1 MPKIFIKRALKY
13 FFGKFYL
20 LFISTFKYAGGG
32 LTKIPSNSQATISDL
47 FLWRKDPNWSSF
59 FELLDIKYLINPNDD
74 INRESIAKFI
84 FFNNFGEQIFE
95 KNIAYSNEGRNTINI
110 SNILPENIN
119 GYGTFS
125 CFHIIS
131 NTYLSGTKSF
141 FAERGYCGYS
151 RNDNICKS
159 YVHGNLDAVAYN
171 NSEIEMLG
179 NYNKRTYFYNLQYE
193 FVAGVNYEI
202 ILTNPTNKKQKITL
216 NFINENSFDEIFT
229 LNPRGSLVKKLFF
242 KENIKVRL
250 IVKSNIYM
258 ARPIIFRYH
267 DNSLDVF
274 HG

>member
-1 MPKIFIKRALKY
+1 MPKKLLKKVLKY
-13 FFGKFYL
+13 FFAKFYL
-20 LFISTFKYAGGG
+20 RFISIFNFAGGG
-32 LTKIPSNSQATISDL
+32 LTRLPSNSQATISDL

-74 INRESIAKFI
+74 INRESSAKFI
-84 FFNNFGEQIFE
+84 FFDRFGEKFLE
-95 KNIAYSNEGRNTINI
+95 KDIYYSNDGRKTINI
-110 SNILPENIN
+110 SNILPESIS

-131 NTYLSGTKSF
+131 NTYLSETKSF

-193 FVAGVNYEI
+193 FVVGINYEI
-202 ILTNPTNKKQKITL
+202 IITNPTRNKQTITL
-216 NFINENSFDEIFT
+216 NFTNLKELDEIFT
-229 LNPRGSLVKKLFF
+229 LNPRGSLVKKILI
-242 KENIKVRL
+242 KENIKIRL

>member
-1 MPKIFIKRALKY
+1 MLKKLIKKALKVL
-13 FFGKFYL
+13 FGRYYLILISKFK
-20 LFISTFKYAGGG
+20 FAGGG
-32 LTKIPSNSQATISDL
+32 LTSIPSNSEATISDL
-47 FLWRKDPNWSSF
+47 FLWRKDSNWSSF
-59 FELLDIKYLINPNDD
+59 FELLDIVYLVNPIED
-74 INRESIAKFI
+74 IKRESIARFI
-84 FFNNFGEQIFE
+84 FFNNFGEEIFE
-95 KNIAYSNEGRNTINI
+95 KNISYSNEGRKTINI
-110 SNILPENIN
+110 SNILPDSIN

-125 CFHIIS
+125 CFHITS
-131 NTYLSGTKSF
+131 NTYLYETKSF

-171 NSEIEMLG
+171 NSKIEMLG

-193 FVAGVNYEI
+193 FLASINYEI
-202 ILTNPTNKKQKITL
+202 IITNPTRNKQSITL
-216 NFINENSFDEIFT
+216 NFTNLNELDEIFT

>member
-1 MPKIFIKRALKY
+1 MLKKLIKKAFKY
-13 FFGKFYL
+13 FFAKFYL
-20 LFISTFKYAGGG
+20 RFFSIFNFAGGG
-32 LTKIPSNSQATISDL
+32 LTKIPSYPQATIRDL
-47 FLWRKDPNWSSF
+47 FLWRKDSDWSSF
-59 FELLDIKYLINPNDD
+59 FELLDIKYLINPNVD
-74 INRESIAKFI
+74 INRESVSKFI

-95 KNIAYSNEGRNTINI
+95 KNIAYSKEGRKTINI
-110 SNILPENIN
+110 SNILPESIN

-131 NTYLSGTKSF
+131 NSYLSETNSF
-141 FAERGYCGYS
+141 YAERGYCGYS
-151 RNDNICKS
+151 RNDNQCKS

-171 NSEIEMLG
+171 NSKIEMLG

-193 FVAGVNYEI
+193 FLAGINYEI
-202 ILTNPTNKKQKITL
+202 IITNPTRNKQKITL
-216 NFINENSFDEIFT
+216 NFTNLNDLDEIFT
-229 LNPRGSLVKKLFF
+229 LNARGSLVKRIFF

-250 IVKSNIYM
+250 IVKSNLYM

>member
-1 MPKIFIKRALKY
+1 MPKKLIKKSLKY
-13 FFGKFYL
+13 LFGKFYL
-20 LFISTFKYAGGG
+20 RFISIFTFAGGG

-74 INRESIAKFI
+74 INRESISKFI
-84 FFNNFGEQIFE
+84 FFNSFGEKILE
-95 KNIAYSNEGRNTINI
+95 KDISYSNEGRNTINI
-110 SNILPENIN
+110 SSILPDSIN

-131 NTYLSGTKSF
+131 KSYLSKTNSF

-151 RNDNICKS
+151 RNDNQCKS

-171 NSEIEMLG
+171 NSKIEMLG

-193 FVAGVNYEI
+193 FSAGINYEI
-202 ILTNPTNKKQKITL
+202 IITNPTRSKQTITL
-216 NFINENSFDEIFT
+216 NFTNLKESDEIFT
-229 LNPRGSLVKKLFF
+229 LNPRGSIVKKIFL
-242 KENIKVRL
+242 KGNIKVRL

>member
-1 MPKIFIKRALKY
+1 MNNKILKNILKY
-13 FFGKFYL
+13 IYHNYYL
-20 LFISTFKYAGGG
+20 FLITRFKIAGGG
-32 LTKIPSNSQATISDL
+32 LTKIPSYSQATISDL
-47 FLWRKDPNWSSF
+47 FLWRKDSDWSSF

-74 INRESIAKFI
+74 INRESSAKFI
-84 FFNNFGEQIFE
+84 FFDRFGEKILE
-95 KNIAYSNEGRNTINI
+95 KDIYYSNDGRNTINI
-110 SNILPENIN
+110 SNILPESIN

-131 NTYLSGTKSF
+131 NTYLSETKSF

-151 RNDNICKS
+151 RNDNKCKS

-171 NSEIEMLG
+171 NSKIEMLG

-193 FVAGVNYEI
+193 FLTGINYEI
-202 ILTNPTNKKQKITL
+202 IITNPTRNKQIITL
-216 NFINENSFDEIFT
+216 NFTNLNEFDEIFT
-229 LNPRGSLVKKLFF
+229 LNPRGSLVKKIFF
-242 KENIKVRL
+242 KENTKIRL

>member
-1 MPKIFIKRALKY
+1 MLKKLIKKALKVL
-13 FFGKFYL
+13 FGRYYLILISKFK
-20 LFISTFKYAGGG
+20 FAGGG
-32 LTKIPSNSQATISDL
+32 LTSIPSNSEATISDL

-59 FELLDIKYLINPNDD
+59 FELLDIKYLINPNDE

-84 FFNNFGEQIFE
+84 FFNNFGEEIFE
-95 KNIAYSNEGRNTINI
+95 KNIYYSNEGRKTINI
-110 SNILPENIN
+110 SNILPDSIN

-125 CFHIIS
+125 CFHITS
-131 NTYLSGTKSF
+131 NTYLNETKSF

-171 NSEIEMLG
+171 NSKIEMLG

-193 FVAGVNYEI
+193 FLAGINYEI
-202 ILTNPTNKKQKITL
+202 IITNPTRNKQSITL
-216 NFINENSFDEIFT
+216 NFTNLNELDEIFT